1 MSQDQWP
8 EPIEDEPDDE
18 LLGLWVVDGIAEATD
33 GCPIEPD
40 GVCEHGYPSWLLYL
54 GLI

>member
-1 MSQDQWP
+1 MAKWP
-8 EPIEDEPDDE
+8 EPTTPQPDIEE
-18 LLGLWVVDGIAEATD
+18 LLENVVFDGEIEATD

-40 GVCEHGYPSWLLYL
+40 GVCPHGYPSWPLYL